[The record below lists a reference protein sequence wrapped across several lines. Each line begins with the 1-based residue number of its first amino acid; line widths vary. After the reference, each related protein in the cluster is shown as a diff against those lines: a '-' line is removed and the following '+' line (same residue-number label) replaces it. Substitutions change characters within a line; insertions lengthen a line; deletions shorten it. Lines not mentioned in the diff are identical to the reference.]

1 MKLREPQRTLFD
13 SDTGPSVSRW
23 RDGATLDYLGQTLQL
38 RLVTDSRHA
47 HREDDILHLP
57 LPPDATPRQI
67 QDAAESWLRRE
78 ATTLF
83 SMLIAREAQ
92 RLSRDMPALAL
103 SFSARGSWTQIDE
116 RGLRC
121 NWHLIEQPMPVI
133 DLALAKAAAQLPMR
147 STSADLFGF

>member
-1 MKLREPQRTLFD
+1 MKLREQQRSLFD
-13 SDTGPSVSRW
+13 SDTGHSVSRW

-47 HREDDILHLP
+47 HREDDVLHLP

-103 SFSARGSWTQIDE
+103 SFSARGSWTQTDE

-121 NWHLIEQPMPVI
+121 NWHLIEQPMSVI
-133 DLALAKAAAQLPMR
+133 ELALAKAAAQLPMR